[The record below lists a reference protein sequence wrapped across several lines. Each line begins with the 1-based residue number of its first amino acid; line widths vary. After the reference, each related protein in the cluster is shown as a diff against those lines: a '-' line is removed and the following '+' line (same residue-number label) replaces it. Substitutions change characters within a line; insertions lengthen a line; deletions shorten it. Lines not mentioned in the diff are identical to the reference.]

1 MATIVGLP
9 MTSRRSV
16 LDLLEPGALLGGA
29 LFESL
34 SQAAVLVGRLP
45 TGTRLGPFRI
55 VDEIGAGGM
64 GVVYRA
70 ERDDGQYRQQVA
82 IKCVASSEDPVSLA
96 LFRRERQILAEIR
109 HPHIARLLDGGQL
122 DDGQLWFA
130 MELVEGARIDE
141 HASRQQLSVAARLDL
156 LRQALGAVAFAHQ
169 RLLLHRDI
177 KPGNVLIDADGSV
190 KLLDFGIAALIGD
203 REAARAYSP
212 AWASPEQLAGDELSP
227 ASDQY
232 QLGLLLDRLLRRDD
246 APPETLMA
254 PGIRPDLWLSLPPN
268 RGRELRSILE
278 RATAADPAQRYGSV
292 SELDA
297 DLSRWLQLRPVL
309 AHGSGVR
316 YALTSA
322 IRRHPWLALVSVAT
336 ILAVLAMI
344 GGFSWRLAEERDLAQ
359 AAAGRAT
366 REAQTSAAIARF
378 LQDDLLALADPNLS
392 QDADLKVRTLL
403 ERATASVDA
412 RLADRP
418 EIAAQVH
425 MTLGRGLRGLGDL
438 AAAGARFERAQALLR
453 ELPVSDP
460 RRLELDLWHGDLELA
475 ASQAAAA
482 RTRLERV
489 QLAAVAVAGPDSRL
503 ALEAAVRTQAA
514 RFELGEEESAIEA
527 LTALLPRLDAVL
539 GADAALS
546 IFALNRSAIMYNSV
560 ERSADSE
567 RVRLEHLARA
577 TRAYGPE
584 HSTTLT
590 GRLNRA
596 VLLRKLG
603 RVEEAL
609 TEALAAEQGLR
620 KVFGFP
626 SIAALHAMNARS
638 RILQDSQR
646 LPEAIALQRETLA
659 GRIAL
664 LGPDHDDVAYSH
676 VNLGGMLLPAR
687 DYAGAIAEFDKALA
701 IRARTLEPDHVDL
714 ITNLTLLADTHRL
727 DGKLERAATYAE
739 DAVARAR
746 RGLSSDRPELA
757 AALFRQAQILAARGD
772 AQRARNNAEE
782 ALQIF
787 GRAYP
792 AKHPR
797 ILSVQRFLDDLEK
810 TAAPLP

>member
-1 MATIVGLP
+1 
-9 MTSRRSV
+9 MTALRSA

-34 SQAAVLVGRLP
+34 AQGAALVGRLP
-45 TGTRLGPFRI
+45 VGTRLGPFRI

-82 IKCVASSEDPVSLA
+82 IKCVAASDDADQLA

-141 HASRQQLSVAARLDL
+141 HVRRHQPSVAARLNL
-156 LRQALGAVAFAHQ
+156 LREAIGAVGFAHQ

-190 KLLDFGIAALIGD
+190 KLLDFGIASLIGD

-212 AWASPEQLAGDELSP
+212 AWASPEQLAGGELGP

-232 QLGLLLDRLLRRDD
+232 QLGLLLDRLLRRDELAPHEID
-246 APPETLMA
+246 ATAER
-254 PGIRPDLWLSLPPN
+254 GIRPDLWLALPRR
-268 RGRELRSILE
+268 RGGELRSIVE
-278 RATAADPAQRYGSV
+278 RATAADPLQRYGSV

-297 DLSRWLQLRPVL
+297 DLLRWLQQRPVL
-309 AHGSGVR
+309 AHGSGVG
-316 YALTSA
+316 YALASA
-322 IRRHPWLALVSVAT
+322 IRRHPWIALASLAT
-336 ILAVLAMI
+336 TLAILAMI
-344 GGFSWRLAEERDLAQ
+344 GGFSWRLAAERDLAQ
-359 AAAGRAT
+359 AAAERAT
-366 REAQTSAAIARF
+366 REAQTSTAIARF
-378 LQDDLLALADPNLS
+378 LQYDLLALADPNTS
-392 QDADLKVRTLL
+392 QDVDLKVVSLL

-418 EIAAQVH
+418 EIAAQIH
-425 MTLGRGLRGLGDL
+425 MTLGRSLRGLGDL
-438 AAAGARFERAQALLR
+438 VAAGAQFERAQRLLR
-453 ELPVSDP
+453 ELPVADP

-482 RTRLERV
+482 HARLDRV
-489 QLAAVAVAGPDSRL
+489 QQLAVAASGNDSQL
-503 ALEAAVRTQAA
+503 ALEAAVRAQAA
-514 RFELGEEESAIEA
+514 RFEMGEEEPAIAA
-527 LTALLPRLDAVL
+527 LTALLPRLDAAL
-539 GADAALS
+539 GADSALS
-546 IFALNRSAIMYNSV
+546 IYALNRLAIMYNSI

-567 RVRLEHLARA
+567 RVRLEHLQRA

-603 RVEEAL
+603 RTEEAL

-638 RILQDSQR
+638 RILMDSQR
-646 LPEAIALQRETLA
+646 LDEAIALQRETLA

-676 VNLGGMLLPAR
+676 VNLGGMLVAAR
-687 DYAGAIAEFDKALA
+687 DYAGAIAEFERALA
-701 IRARTLEPDHVDL
+701 IRTQTLEPDHVDL

-727 DGKLERAATYAE
+727 DGQLERAAGYAE
-739 DAVARAR
+739 DAVTRAR
-746 RGLSSDRPELA
+746 RALSPDRPELA
-757 AALFRQAQILAARGD
+757 SALFRQAQILLARGD
-772 AQRARNNAEE
+772 RQQARTNADE
-782 ALQIF
+782 ALQVYR
-787 GRAYP
+787 RAYP
-792 AKHPR
+792 DEHPR
-797 ILSVQRFLDDLEK
+797 VLSVKRFLDDLGP
-810 TAAPLP
+810 AAPPP